1 MRPSRRPPLTLAV
14 HPTSKGCGWVA
25 FEGPLAPYDWGLFE
39 AKQDKNLA
47 CMKKIESLI
56 ERLAPETLVLEAF
69 DQRVAIRS
77 ERVARLCRSL
87 IALADVR
94 NVDVAIY
101 TRADVRTAFAQ
112 VGAHTRQEI
121 AEAVARH
128 VDAFRHRLPKA
139 RKPWQAED
147 PRMAL
152 FSAAALALTHF
163 QRSAT
168 DLLDDMSVLGSSP

>member
-1 MRPSRRPPLTLAV
+1 MNSSRRPSITLAV
-14 HPTSKGCGWVA
+14 HPTSRGCGWVA

-39 AKQDKNLA
+39 AKQDKNIY
-47 CMKKIESLI
+47 CIRKVEGLI
-56 ERLAPETLVLEAF
+56 ERLSPETLVLEAF
-69 DQRVAIRS
+69 DRRVAIRS
-77 ERVARLCRSL
+77 ERIVRLGRSL
-87 IALADVR
+87 ITLADVR

-101 TRADVRTAFAQ
+101 TRSDVRTAF
-112 VGAHTRQEI
+112 VEIGARTRQEI